1 MHLGSKAASM
11 SLDSLCNYVF
21 TMSSLWAHNAFL
33 SSLVW
38 AIKRLNC
45 SISM

>member
-1 MHLGSKAASM
+1 MHLGSEAASM
-11 SLDSLCNYVF
+11 SLDSLCNMC
-21 TMSSLWAHNAFL
+21 TRSSLWAHNAFL
-33 SSLVW
+33 SSFVW